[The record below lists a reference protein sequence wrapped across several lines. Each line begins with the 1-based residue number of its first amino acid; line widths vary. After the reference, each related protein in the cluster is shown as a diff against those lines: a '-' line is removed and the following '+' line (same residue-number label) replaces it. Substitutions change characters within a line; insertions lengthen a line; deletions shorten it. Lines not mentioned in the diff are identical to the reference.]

1 MSYLSITVE
10 VQKRDKI
17 ELRVAEMFL
26 STEILVRKEDLV
38 VKRKDIFVCYNLN
51 FKVLK

>member
-1 MSYLSITVE
+1 LFYLSITAE
-10 VQKRDKI
+10 VQKEDKI

-26 STEILVRKEDLV
+26 STEILVRKKDLV
-38 VKRKDIFVCYNLN
+38 VKRKDIFVGYNLN